1 MIDRH
6 GADSA
11 SGEHRQLWES
21 LTAQR
26 ECVLAIVEG
35 LDEAAL
41 RKTVVPSDVTS
52 APSWANRIVTTTLGL
67 LLGLP
72 DRRDEHPGQT
82 PGRWCVPSGMGH
94 PFLPA
99 RTVPLFRHPA
109 TNWPLCLSLQP

>member
-11 SGEHRQLWES
+11 SGEHRQLWEF

-26 ECVLAIVEG
+26 ECVLAIVETRN
-35 LDEAAL
+35 EAAL

-72 DRRDEHPGQT
+72 DRRDEHRGQAQ
-82 PGRWCVPSGMGH
+82 GDVVLEQRLERAEHEGK
-94 PFLPA
+94 
-99 RTVPLFRHPA
+99 
-109 TNWPLCLSLQP
+109 

>member
-41 RKTVVPSDVTS
+41 RKTLVPSDVTS

-72 DRRDEHPGQT
+72 DQRAQGAARAQHRPGACPRCSSRRSGSP
-82 PGRWCVPSGMGH
+82 RRRPS
-94 PFLPA
+94 
-99 RTVPLFRHPA
+99 VVV
-109 TNWPLCLSLQP
+109 